1 MAPPSLWE
9 MEKQQLCAQ
18 LALLG
23 QQLQAETTARME
35 AQVTGGGHGYV
46 AQGNRGVAAMCEGDV
61 IRW

>member
-35 AQVTGGGHGYV
+35 AQVTGGGM
-46 AQGNRGVAAMCEGDV
+46 AMLPRVTEAWLQCVREM
-61 IRW
+61 